1 MIATHVHFI
10 VRPHLEG
17 GILMFLIRIK
27 KACSRLLMLLLLL
40 SLLAAS
46 PSYIAAGFYDV
57 PPPLSGNTWH
67 TVLYAFLIL
76 LGASYMIGIVVSW
89 VWKRRS

>member
-1 MIATHVHFI
+1 
-10 VRPHLEG
+10 
-17 GILMFLIRIK
+17 
-27 KACSRLLMLLLLL
+27 MLLLLL

-46 PSYIAAGFYDV
+46 PSYTAAGFYDV
-57 PPPLSGNTWH
+57 PPPLSDNTWH